1 VVNGPLFRLALRRLL
16 LRRRTALLACAP
28 LLSAFV
34 AVVQATGGTA
44 GADSFASLMEQLF
57 LPLILPF
64 LALVI
69 GASALGEERDD
80 ATILYLAST
89 PLPRLAITLPAIAA
103 AAVTTLIA
111 CAPGLALTV
120 ALSPGDDA
128 GARTALWAVA
138 SVVAGACAY
147 AGAFGALS
155 LRVKRPVVIGL
166 IYILF
171 WEGSIATFA
180 PSTRWLSIGA
190 YARAVVAGGLPDE
203 TDRNVPHV
211 GAVAA
216 VLVLAAVAAVT
227 VLWSGRRLQ
236 RLELP

>member
-1 VVNGPLFRLALRRLL
+1 LRRLL
-16 LRRRTALLACAP
+16 LRRRSVLLACAP

-34 AVVQATGGTA
+34 AIVDAADGSA
-44 GADSFASLMEQLF
+44 DADSFAALMEQLF

-89 PLPRLAITLPAIAA
+89 PLPRLAITLPAIVAA
-103 AAVTTLIA
+103 AATTMLV
-111 CAPGLALTV
+111 CAPGLAITV
-120 ALSPGDDA
+120 AVSPGDALSPG
-128 GARTALWAVA
+128 TAAWAIA
-138 SVVAGACAY
+138 SVAAGACAY
-147 AGAFGALS
+147 AGVFGALS
-155 LRVKRPVVIGL
+155 LRVRRPVVIGL
-166 IYILF
+166 LYILF

-190 YARAVVAGGLPDE
+190 YARAITAGGLPDE
-203 TDRNVPHV
+203 TDRNVPSV
-211 GAVAA
+211 GALPA
-216 VLVLAAVAAVT
+216 VIVLAALATLAVW
-227 VLWSGRRLQ
+227 WSGRRLR